1 MVEAEVKCSLTHQG
15 IPIIFWK
22 QIEGAFSRACEMF
35 FSSKHF
41 DLLARQGYCSSNWCV
56 QQRLATGCVGLAVFI
71 SNRALSL
78 NYSYNYSIYKEATEN
93 MLNKRHSL
101 HTVRQLIKPHLT

>member
-15 IPIIFWK
+15 IPLK

-41 DLLARQGYCSSNWCV
+41 DLLARQGYCSSMVCTTKIGYWLRGPNCV
-56 QQRLATGCVGLAVFI
+56 YKQQG
-71 SNRALSL
+71 
-78 NYSYNYSIYKEATEN
+78 
-93 MLNKRHSL
+93 
-101 HTVRQLIKPHLT
+101 TVTQLFL

>member
-22 QIEGAFSRACEMF
+22 QIEGAFSRTCEMF

-41 DLLARQGYCSSNWCV
+41 DLLARQGYCSSMVCATKI
-56 QQRLATGCVGLAVFI
+56 LAAWAAVFI
-71 SNRALSL
+71 SSRALSL